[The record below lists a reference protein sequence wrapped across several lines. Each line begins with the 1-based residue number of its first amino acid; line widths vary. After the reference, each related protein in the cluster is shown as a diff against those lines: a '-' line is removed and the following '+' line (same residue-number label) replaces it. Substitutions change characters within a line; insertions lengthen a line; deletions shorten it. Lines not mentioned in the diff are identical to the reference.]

1 LNGFERTLHLLA
13 GSRMEK
19 RGSLLEGPPEGMAS
33 EIIDFLKE
41 SGIIET

>member
-1 LNGFERTLHLLA
+1 
-13 GSRMEK
+13 MEK

-33 EIIDFLKE
+33 EIIQFLKE